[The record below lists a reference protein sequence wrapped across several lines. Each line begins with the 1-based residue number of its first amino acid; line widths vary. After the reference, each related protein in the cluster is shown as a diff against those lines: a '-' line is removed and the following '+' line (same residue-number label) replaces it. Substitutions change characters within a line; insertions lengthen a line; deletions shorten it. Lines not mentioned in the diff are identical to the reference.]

1 MVFGLL
7 SAGKNACEWLWLP
20 LHFSASGVEIVAENF
35 LRQRE
40 LRLGISVSDTKSIL
54 VVDDDPEILRMVST
68 YLTGEGYGVETAS
81 NGSRMGEILNAQ
93 AIDLVILDLGLP
105 GQDGLDL
112 AHALRAKSDIGI
124 IILTGRGAVVDR
136 VVGLEIGADDY
147 LTKPVSLR
155 ELLARVRSVL
165 RRQAASLAK
174 RGPKSPSQARFA
186 GWSLDFNARKL
197 TTSKGTEIP
206 LTTAEFRLLGALVV
220 EAQQPVHRDRL
231 LELVAEREWT
241 PYDRS
246 VDVLVGKLRQKIESD
261 PKSPS
266 LIKTERG
273 VGYLLSADV
282 EFS

>member
-1 MVFGLL
+1 MKFRVGVKRIRG
-7 SAGKNACEWLWLP
+7 SPVSETKN
-20 LHFSASGVEIVAENF
+20 
-35 LRQRE
+35 
-40 LRLGISVSDTKSIL
+40 IL
-54 VVDDDPEILRMVST
+54 VVEDDPEFLRMVST
-68 YLTGEGYGVETAS
+68 YLTGEGYGVETAT
-81 NGSRMGEILNAQ
+81 NGTRMGEILKAH

-112 AHALRAKSDIGI
+112 ARALRAKSDIGI
-124 IILTGRGAVVDR
+124 IILTGRGEVVDR

-165 RRQAASLAK
+165 RRQAAAQAK
-174 RGPKSPSQARFA
+174 RGPATPNQARFA

-197 TTSKGTEIP
+197 TASDGTEIP

-246 VDVLVGKLRQKIESD
+246 VDVLVGKLRQKIEPD

-282 EFS
+282 ELS

>member
-1 MVFGLL
+1 VNETN
-7 SAGKNACEWLWLP
+7 KNVL
-20 LHFSASGVEIVAENF
+20 I
-35 LRQRE
+35 
-40 LRLGISVSDTKSIL
+40 
-54 VVDDDPEILRMVST
+54 VDDDPDILRMVST
-68 YLTGEGYGVETAS
+68 YLTGEGYGVETAT
-81 NGSRMGEILNAQ
+81 NGTRMGEILEARP
-93 AIDLVILDLGLP
+93 IDLVILDLGLP
-105 GQDGLDL
+105 GKDGLEL

-124 IILTGRGAVVDR
+124 IILTGRGEVVDR

-165 RRQAASLAK
+165 RRQVAAVDK
-174 RGPKSPSQARFA
+174 RGPETPNQARFA
-186 GWSLDFNARKL
+186 GWALDFNARKL
-197 TTSKGTEIP
+197 TAGDGTEVP

-246 VDVLVGKLRQKIESD
+246 VDVLVGKLRHKIEPN
-261 PKSPS
+261 PKNPS

-282 EFS
+282 VFS

>member
-1 MVFGLL
+1 M
-7 SAGKNACEWLWLP
+7 SETKN
-20 LHFSASGVEIVAENF
+20 
-35 LRQRE
+35 
-40 LRLGISVSDTKSIL
+40 IL
-54 VVDDDPEILRMVST
+54 VIDDDPEILRMVST
-68 YLTGEGYGVETAS
+68 YLTGEGYGVVTAS
-81 NGSRMGEILNAQ
+81 NGARMGEILKAR
-93 AIDLVILDLGLP
+93 AVDLVILDLGLP
-105 GQDGLDL
+105 GQDGLEL
-112 AHALRAKSDIGI
+112 ARELRAASDIGI
-124 IILTGRGAVVDR
+124 IILTGRGEVVDR

-165 RRQAASLAK
+165 RRQATAQVK
-174 RGPKSPSQARFA
+174 RDRVAPNRARFA
-186 GWSLDFNARKL
+186 GWSLDFNAREL
-197 TTSKGTEIP
+197 TASDGTEVT

-220 EAQQPVHRDRL
+220 EAQRPVHRDRL

-246 VDVLVGKLRQKIESD
+246 VDVLVGKLRQKIETD

-273 VGYLLSADV
+273 VGYLFSADV

>member
-1 MVFGLL
+1 MP
-7 SAGKNACEWLWLP
+7 LP
-20 LHFSASGVEIVAENF
+20 LWAPGVENKPEET
-35 LRQRE
+35 LRWRE
-40 LRLGISVSDTKSIL
+40 LRSGIPVNETKNIL

-68 YLTGEGYGVETAS
+68 YLTGQGYGVETAS
-81 NGSRMGEILNAQ
+81 NGTRMDEILKAH

-105 GQDGLDL
+105 GQDGLEL
-112 AHALRAKSDIGI
+112 AHALRAESDIGI
-124 IILTGRGAVVDR
+124 IILTGRGEVVDR

-165 RRQAASLAK
+165 RRQAAALAK
-174 RGPKSPSQARFA
+174 RSSVAPNQARFA

-197 TTSKGTEIP
+197 TAGDGTEVP

-246 VDVLVGKLRQKIESD
+246 VDVLIGKLRQKIETD
-261 PKSPS
+261 PKIPS

-282 EFS
+282 ELS

>member
-1 MVFGLL
+1 M
-7 SAGKNACEWLWLP
+7 SETKN
-20 LHFSASGVEIVAENF
+20 
-35 LRQRE
+35 
-40 LRLGISVSDTKSIL
+40 IL

-68 YLTGEGYGVETAS
+68 YLTGEGYGVETAT
-81 NGSRMGEILNAQ
+81 NGTRMGEILKAH
-93 AIDLVILDLGLP
+93 AVDLVILDLGLP
-105 GQDGLDL
+105 GQDGLEL
-112 AHALRAKSDIGI
+112 ARALRANSDIGI
-124 IILTGRGAVVDR
+124 IILTGRGEVVDR

-165 RRQAASLAK
+165 RRQAAAQAK
-174 RGPKSPSQARFA
+174 PGSAAPNQARFA

-197 TTSKGTEIP
+197 TASDGTEIP

-220 EAQQPVHRDRL
+220 EAQKPVHRDRL

-246 VDVLVGKLRQKIESD
+246 VDVLVGKLRQKIEPD
-261 PKSPS
+261 PKNPS

-273 VGYLLSADV
+273 VGYLLSAEV
-282 EFS
+282 ELS

>member
-1 MVFGLL
+1 MNET
-7 SAGKNACEWLWLP
+7 KN
-20 LHFSASGVEIVAENF
+20 
-35 LRQRE
+35 
-40 LRLGISVSDTKSIL
+40 IL
-54 VVDDDPEILRMVST
+54 VVDDDPEILSMVST
-68 YLTGEGYGVETAS
+68 YLTGEGYRVETAS
-81 NGSRMGEILNAQ
+81 NGTRMGQILKART
-93 AIDLVILDLGLP
+93 IDLVILDLGLP
-105 GQDGLDL
+105 GQDGLEL

-124 IILTGRGAVVDR
+124 IILTGRGEVVDR

-165 RRQAASLAK
+165 RRQAAALAK
-174 RGPKSPSQARFA
+174 GSPAAPNRARFA

-197 TTSKGTEIP
+197 TASDGVEVP

-220 EAQQPVHRDRL
+220 ESQKPVHRDRL
-231 LELVAEREWT
+231 LELVADREWT

-246 VDVLVGKLRQKIESD
+246 VDVLVGKLRQKIETD

-273 VGYLLSADV
+273 VGYLLAADT
-282 EFS
+282 ELS

>member
-1 MVFGLL
+1 VNET
-7 SAGKNACEWLWLP
+7 KN
-20 LHFSASGVEIVAENF
+20 
-35 LRQRE
+35 
-40 LRLGISVSDTKSIL
+40 IL
-54 VVDDDPEILRMVST
+54 VVDDDPEILSMVST

-81 NGSRMGEILNAQ
+81 NGTRMGQILKAR

-105 GQDGLDL
+105 GQDGLEL

-124 IILTGRGAVVDR
+124 IILTGRGEVVDR

-165 RRQAASLAK
+165 RRQAAALAK
-174 RGPKSPSQARFA
+174 GSPAAPNRARFA

-197 TTSKGTEIP
+197 TASDGVEVT

-220 EAQQPVHRDRL
+220 ESQKPVHRDRL

-246 VDVLVGKLRQKIESD
+246 VDVLVGKLRQKIETD

-273 VGYLLSADV
+273 VGYLLAADT
-282 EFS
+282 ELS

>member
-1 MVFGLL
+1 M
-7 SAGKNACEWLWLP
+7 SESKN
-20 LHFSASGVEIVAENF
+20 
-35 LRQRE
+35 
-40 LRLGISVSDTKSIL
+40 IL
-54 VVDDDPEILRMVST
+54 VVDDDPEILRMVSA
-68 YLTGEGYGVETAS
+68 YLIGEGYAVETAT
-81 NGSRMGEILNAQ
+81 NGTRMGEILEARE
-93 AIDLVILDLGLP
+93 IDLVILDLGLP

-155 ELLARVRSVL
+155 ELLARVRSVM
-165 RRQAASLAK
+165 RRQAAAQAK
-174 RGPKSPSQARFA
+174 RGPRAPQQAQFA

-197 TTSKGTEIP
+197 TAGDGKEIS

-220 EAQQPVHRDRL
+220 DAQQPVHRDRL

-246 VDVLVGKLRQKIESD
+246 VDVLVGKLRQKIEPD

>member
-1 MVFGLL
+1 M
-7 SAGKNACEWLWLP
+7 SETKN
-20 LHFSASGVEIVAENF
+20 
-35 LRQRE
+35 
-40 LRLGISVSDTKSIL
+40 IL

-81 NGSRMGEILNAQ
+81 NGTRMGEILKART
-93 AIDLVILDLGLP
+93 IDLVILDLGLP
-105 GQDGLDL
+105 GQDGLEL

-165 RRQAASLAK
+165 RRQAAALAK
-174 RGPKSPSQARFA
+174 SDPAAPSLARFA

-197 TTSKGTEIP
+197 TASDGTEVL

-220 EAQQPVHRDRL
+220 EAQRPVHRDRL

-246 VDVLVGKLRQKIESD
+246 VDVLVGKLRQKIETD

-273 VGYLLSADV
+273 VGYLLAADA
-282 EFS
+282 ELS

>member
-1 MVFGLL
+1 M
-7 SAGKNACEWLWLP
+7 SEKKN
-20 LHFSASGVEIVAENF
+20 
-35 LRQRE
+35 
-40 LRLGISVSDTKSIL
+40 IL
-54 VVDDDPEILRMVST
+54 VVDDDLEIVQMVSS
-68 YLTGEGYGVETAS
+68 YLTGEGYRVDTAS
-81 NGSRMGEILNAQ
+81 NGTRMGEILTAR

-105 GQDGLDL
+105 GEDGLEL

-124 IILTGRGAVVDR
+124 IILTGRGEVVDR

-165 RRQAASLAK
+165 RRQGAARGK
-174 RGPKSPSQARFA
+174 RDPKSAGLARFA
-186 GWSLDFNARKL
+186 GWTLDFNARRL
-197 TTSKGTEIP
+197 NAQDGTEVT
-206 LTTAEFRLLGALVV
+206 LTTAEFRLLGALVTD
-220 EAQQPVHRDRL
+220 AQKPVHRDRL
-231 LELVAEREWT
+231 LGLVAEREWT

-246 VDVLVGKLRQKIESD
+246 VDVLVGKLRQKIEID
-261 PKSPS
+261 PKSPA

>member
-1 MVFGLL
+1 V
-7 SAGKNACEWLWLP
+7 SETKN
-20 LHFSASGVEIVAENF
+20 
-35 LRQRE
+35 
-40 LRLGISVSDTKSIL
+40 IL

-68 YLTGEGYGVETAS
+68 YLTDEGYGVETAS
-81 NGSRMGEILNAQ
+81 NGAGMSEVLKVHAV
-93 AIDLVILDLGLP
+93 DLVILDLGLP
-105 GQDGLDL
+105 GQDGLEL
-112 AHALRAKSDIGI
+112 ARALRANSDIGI
-124 IILTGRGAVVDR
+124 IILTGRGEVVDR

-165 RRQAASLAK
+165 RRQAAAHAK
-174 RGPKSPSQARFA
+174 RGPAAPNRARFA

-197 TTSKGTEIP
+197 TASDGTEVS

-246 VDVLVGKLRQKIESD
+246 VDVLVGKLRQKIETD

-273 VGYLLSADV
+273 IGYLFSADV
-282 EFS
+282 ELS

>member
-1 MVFGLL
+1 MP
-7 SAGKNACEWLWLP
+7 LP
-20 LHFSASGVEIVAENF
+20 LWAPETKIKRRK
-35 LRQRE
+35 LRV
-40 LRLGISVSDTKSIL
+40 SVRRIRGPVSETKNIL
-54 VVDDDPEILRMVST
+54 VVDDDPEILRMVSS
-68 YLTGEGYGVETAS
+68 YLTGEGYGVETAT
-81 NGSRMGEILNAQ
+81 NGTRMGEILKTH

-105 GQDGLDL
+105 GQDGLEL
-112 AHALRAKSDIGI
+112 ARLLRANSDIGI
-124 IILTGRGAVVDR
+124 IILTGRGEVVDR

-165 RRQAASLAK
+165 RRQAAAQAK
-174 RGPKSPSQARFA
+174 PGPGAPTQARFA

-197 TTSKGTEIP
+197 TASDGAAIP

-246 VDVLVGKLRQKIESD
+246 IDVLVGKLRQKIEPD
-261 PKSPS
+261 PKNPT

-273 VGYLLSADV
+273 VGYLLAADV
-282 EFS
+282 EFA

>member
-1 MVFGLL
+1 M
-7 SAGKNACEWLWLP
+7 SETKN
-20 LHFSASGVEIVAENF
+20 
-35 LRQRE
+35 
-40 LRLGISVSDTKSIL
+40 IL
-54 VVDDDPEILRMVST
+54 IVDDDPEILRMVST
-68 YLTGEGYGVETAS
+68 YLTGEGYSVETAT
-81 NGSRMGEILNAQ
+81 NGTRMGEILNAN

-165 RRQAASLAK
+165 RRQAAGVAK
-174 RGPKSPSQARFA
+174 RGPASPSQARFA

-197 TTSKGTEIP
+197 TASDESEIS

>member
-1 MVFGLL
+1 M
-7 SAGKNACEWLWLP
+7 SETKN
-20 LHFSASGVEIVAENF
+20 
-35 LRQRE
+35 
-40 LRLGISVSDTKSIL
+40 IL
-54 VVDDDPEILRMVST
+54 VVDDDPEILRLVSS
-68 YLTGEGYGVETAS
+68 YLTDEGYGVETAS
-81 NGSRMGEILNAQ
+81 NGAGMSEVLKVRAV
-93 AIDLVILDLGLP
+93 DLVILDLGLP
-105 GQDGLDL
+105 GQDGLEL
-112 AHALRAKSDIGI
+112 ARALRANSDIGI
-124 IILTGRGAVVDR
+124 IILTGRGEVVDR

-165 RRQAASLAK
+165 RRQAAAHAK
-174 RGPKSPSQARFA
+174 RGPAPPNRARFA

-197 TTSKGTEIP
+197 TASDGTEVS

-246 VDVLVGKLRQKIESD
+246 VDVLVGKLRQKIETD

-273 VGYLLSADV
+273 IGYLFSADV
-282 EFS
+282 ELS

>member
-1 MVFGLL
+1 V
-7 SAGKNACEWLWLP
+7 SETKN
-20 LHFSASGVEIVAENF
+20 
-35 LRQRE
+35 
-40 LRLGISVSDTKSIL
+40 IL
-54 VVDDDPEILRMVST
+54 VVDDDPEILRMVSS
-68 YLTGEGYGVETAS
+68 YLTGEGYGVETAG
-81 NGSRMGEILNAQ
+81 NGARMGEILKAR

-105 GQDGLDL
+105 GQDGLEL

-124 IILTGRGAVVDR
+124 IILTGRGEVVDR

-165 RRQAASLAK
+165 RRQTAAQAK
-174 RGPKSPSQARFA
+174 RGPAAPNRARFA

-197 TTSKGTEIP
+197 TASDGTEVP

-246 VDVLVGKLRQKIESD
+246 VDVLVGKLRQKIETD
-261 PKSPS
+261 PKSPR

-273 VGYLLSADV
+273 VGYLLAADA
-282 EFS
+282 ELS

>member
-1 MVFGLL
+1 M
-7 SAGKNACEWLWLP
+7 
-20 LHFSASGVEIVAENF
+20 
-35 LRQRE
+35 
-40 LRLGISVSDTKSIL
+40 SVSDNKSIL

-68 YLTGEGYGVETAS
+68 YLTGEGYSVETAS
-81 NGSRMGEILNAQ
+81 NGARMGEILKAQ
-93 AIDLVILDLGLP
+93 AVDLVILDLGLP

-136 VVGLEIGADDY
+136 VVGLEVGADDY

-165 RRQAASLAK
+165 RRQVASLAK

-197 TTSKGTEIP
+197 TTSNGTEIP

-246 VDVLVGKLRQKIESD
+246 VDVLVGKLRQKIEPN

-282 EFS
+282 DFT

>member
-1 MVFGLL
+1 M
-7 SAGKNACEWLWLP
+7 
-20 LHFSASGVEIVAENF
+20 
-35 LRQRE
+35 
-40 LRLGISVSDTKSIL
+40 SDTKKIL
-54 VVDDDPEILRMVST
+54 VVDDDPEILRMVTT

-81 NGSRMGEILNAQ
+81 NGTRMSEILRNH

-105 GQDGLDL
+105 GQDGLEL
-112 AHALRAKSDIGI
+112 ARALRAESDIGI
-124 IILTGRGAVVDR
+124 IILTGRGEVVDR

-147 LTKPVSLR
+147 LSKPVSLR

-165 RRQAASLAK
+165 RRQATAQAK
-174 RGPKSPSQARFA
+174 RSPAAPKQARFA
-186 GWSLDFNARKL
+186 GWSLDFNARTL
-197 TTSKGTEIP
+197 TTSEGTEVP

-220 EAQQPVHRDRL
+220 EAQQPIHRDRL

-246 VDVLVGKLRQKIESD
+246 VDVLVGKLRQKIETN
-261 PKSPS
+261 PKNPS

-282 EFS
+282 EIS

>member
-1 MVFGLL
+1 V
-7 SAGKNACEWLWLP
+7 SETKN
-20 LHFSASGVEIVAENF
+20 
-35 LRQRE
+35 
-40 LRLGISVSDTKSIL
+40 IL

-68 YLTGEGYGVETAS
+68 YLTGEGYDVETAS
-81 NGSRMGEILNAQ
+81 NGARMDEILKARG
-93 AIDLVILDLGLP
+93 IDLVILDLGLP
-105 GQDGLDL
+105 GQDGLEL
-112 AHALRAKSDIGI
+112 ARSLRAKSDIGI
-124 IILTGRGAVVDR
+124 IILTGRGEVVDR

-165 RRQAASLAK
+165 RRQAAAQAK
-174 RGPKSPSQARFA
+174 RDHKAPNRALFA
-186 GWSLDFNARKL
+186 GWSLDFNARTL
-197 TTSKGTEIP
+197 TTKDGTEVP
-206 LTTAEFRLLGALVV
+206 LTTAEFRLLGALVI
-220 EAQQPVHRDRL
+220 EAQQPIHRDRL

-246 VDVLVGKLRQKIESD
+246 VDVLVGKLRQKVETD

>member
-1 MVFGLL
+1 M
-7 SAGKNACEWLWLP
+7 SETKN
-20 LHFSASGVEIVAENF
+20 
-35 LRQRE
+35 
-40 LRLGISVSDTKSIL
+40 IL
-54 VVDDDPEILRMVST
+54 VVDDDPEILRMVSS
-68 YLTGEGYGVETAS
+68 YLTGEGYGVETAT
-81 NGSRMGEILNAQ
+81 NGMRMGEILKAQ
-93 AIDLVILDLGLP
+93 AVDLVILDLGLP

-197 TTSKGTEIP
+197 TTSNGTEIP

-246 VDVLVGKLRQKIESD
+246 VDVLVGKLRQKVETD

-266 LIKTERG
+266 LIRTERG
-273 VGYLLSADV
+273 VGYLLSAGV
-282 EFS
+282 EFP

>member
-1 MVFGLL
+1 VVDALALVG
-7 SAGKNACEWLWLP
+7 AGDENKAEEIPRWRETHSRRPVSETKN
-20 LHFSASGVEIVAENF
+20 
-35 LRQRE
+35 
-40 LRLGISVSDTKSIL
+40 IL

-68 YLTGEGYGVETAS
+68 YLTGEGYGVETAT
-81 NGSRMGEILNAQ
+81 NGTRMGEILKTH

-105 GQDGLDL
+105 GQDGLEL
-112 AHALRAKSDIGI
+112 ARLLRANSDIGI
-124 IILTGRGAVVDR
+124 IILTGRGEVVDR

-165 RRQAASLAK
+165 RRQAAAQTK
-174 RGPKSPSQARFA
+174 RGSGAPNQARFA

-197 TTSKGTEIP
+197 TANDGSAIP

-246 VDVLVGKLRQKIESD
+246 IDVLVGKLRQKMEPD
-261 PKSPS
+261 PKNPT

-273 VGYLLSADV
+273 VGYLLAADV
-282 EFS
+282 ELS

>member
-1 MVFGLL
+1 M
-7 SAGKNACEWLWLP
+7 SE
-20 LHFSASGVEIVAENF
+20 
-35 LRQRE
+35 
-40 LRLGISVSDTKSIL
+40 TKTIL

-81 NGSRMGEILNAQ
+81 NGARMGDILESQ
-93 AIDLVILDLGLP
+93 DVDLVILDLGLP
-105 GQDGLDL
+105 GQDGLEL
-112 AHALRAKSDIGI
+112 ARGLRAKSDIGI
-124 IILTGRGAVVDR
+124 IILTGRGEVVDR

-165 RRQAASLAK
+165 RRQAAALA
-174 RGPKSPSQARFA
+174 RRNPAAPNRARFA

-197 TTSKGTEIP
+197 TTSEGTEVP

-246 VDVLVGKLRQKIESD
+246 VDVLVGKLRQKVEKD

-266 LIKTERG
+266 LIRTERG

-282 EFS
+282 ELS